1 MARPDGREPAQM
13 RPVRI
18 TPDYSP
24 FAEGSALIEIGRTR
38 VLCTATVE
46 QELPPWL
53 RGGACR
59 QGWITAEYSM
69 LPRATPQR
77 TRRERGATL
86 GGRTQEIQR
95 LIGRSLRAAVD
106 LQLIGEHTILLDCD
120 VLQADGGTRTAAI
133 TGAYVALYRALQR
146 MLVER
151 RIERMP
157 IRWAVAAVSVGLVG
171 DEVLLDLTY
180 GEDAAA
186 EVDLNVV
193 MTDQDRFVEIQG
205 TAEGEPFSQERLEGM
220 LKVARRGLEELFRAQ
235 RAALGLDSLAP

>member
-1 MARPDGREPAQM
+1 MARPDGREPAQI

-46 QELPPWL
+46 QEVPPWL
-53 RGGACR
+53 RGGTCR

-77 TRRERGATL
+77 TRRERGTTL

-95 LIGRSLRAAVD
+95 LIGRSLRAAAD
-106 LQLIGEHTILLDCD
+106 LQLLGEHTILLDCD
-120 VLQADGGTRTAAI
+120 VLQADGGTRTASI

-146 MLVER
+146 MLAER
-151 RIERMP
+151 RIEEMP
-157 IRWAVAAVSVGLVG
+157 IRWAVAAISVGVVG
-171 DEVLLDLTY
+171 DDVLLDLTY
-180 GEDAAA
+180 GEDAVA

-193 MTDQDRFVEIQG
+193 MTDQGRFVELQG
-205 TAEGEPFSQERLEGM
+205 TAEGEPFSHARLDEM
-220 LKVARRGLEELFRAQ
+220 LRVAQQGVEELFRVQ
-235 RAALGLDSLAP
+235 RAALGLS

>member
-77 TRRERGATL
+77 TRRERGTTL

-95 LIGRSLRAAVD
+95 LIGRSLRAAAD
-106 LQLIGEHTILLDCD
+106 LQLLGEHTILLDCD
-120 VLQADGGTRTAAI
+120 VLQADGGTRTASI

-146 MLVER
+146 MLAER
-151 RIERMP
+151 RIEEMP
-157 IRWAVAAVSVGLVG
+157 IRWAVAAISVGVVG
-171 DEVLLDLTY
+171 EDVLLDLTY
-180 GEDAAA
+180 GEDAVA

-193 MTDQDRFVEIQG
+193 MTDQGRFVELQG
-205 TAEGEPFSQERLEGM
+205 TAEGEPFSHARLDEM
-220 LKVARRGLEELFRAQ
+220 LRVAQQGVEELFRVQ
-235 RAALGLDSLAP
+235 RAALGLS